1 MVASETR
8 PVLPPGLLNGL
19 LFFAVVV
26 AGSGYIIVSKLNDFG
41 AFAVTSVPVAIM
53 IGYAALL
60 GARLFRL
67 RDDQSGDNLYY
78 MGFLFTLTSLAVSL
92 YQFSAAGSAEQIVQN
107 FGIAIASTIAGIT
120 LRILFNQMRRDPLEV
135 EATARME
142 LAEASRRVKRELESA
157 ILEFGYFRRMTQQ
170 SVTDALDE
178 AQESIG
184 KAHREFKGELKKLA
198 ASTNSPFEAASRRS
212 EHTLDGLNDRTI
224 QVLDVSRQLVREGE
238 QLAKSTAK
246 IVGAIDSLFVKLA
259 SRQTPERIIQSEL
272 APLIQGLTQ
281 ALNTLHT
288 SVETQA
294 KNTEVNLE
302 HAQSVVV
309 AVNQLLQEIHAA
321 EAPRLPAPRPRQVAT
336 DEP

>member
-1 MVASETR
+1 MAAYDFK
-8 PVLPPGLLNGL
+8 PNLPPGLFNGL
-19 LFFAVVV
+19 VFFGVVIF
-26 AGSGYIIVSKLNDFG
+26 GSGYIIFTKLHDFG
-41 AFAVTSVPVAIM
+41 ALAATAVPVLIM
-53 IGYAALL
+53 IGYAVLL

-120 LRILFNQMRRDPLEV
+120 LRILFNQMRRDPVEI

-142 LAEASRRVKRELESA
+142 LAEASRRVKRELESV
-157 ILEFGYFRRMTQQ
+157 IMEFGYFRRATQQ
-170 SVTDALDE
+170 SVTDAVDE

-184 KAHREFKGELKKLA
+184 KAHKEFSGELKKL
-198 ASTNSPFEAASRRS
+198 SSKRS
-212 EHTLDGLNDRTI
+212 EQALDGLNERTV

-259 SRQTPERIIQSEL
+259 SRQTPEQIIQSEL
-272 APLIQGLTQ
+272 APLIQSLTQ
-281 ALNTLHT
+281 ALNSLHS

-294 KNTEVNLE
+294 KNTEINLE

>member
-1 MVASETR
+1 MAATDTR
-8 PVLPPGLLNGL
+8 PALPPGMISGL
-19 LFFAVVV
+19 LFFGVVIV
-26 AGSGYIIVSKLNDFG
+26 GSGYIIISKLNDFG
-41 AFAVTSVPVAIM
+41 ALAVTSVPVLIM
-53 IGYAALL
+53 VGYAVLL

-67 RDDQSGDNLYY
+67 RDDQAGDNLYY

-120 LRILFNQMRRDPLEV
+120 LRILFNQMRRDPVEV

-142 LAEASRRVKRELESA
+142 LAEASRRVKRELESVM
-157 ILEFGYFRRMTQQ
+157 LEFGYFRRATQQ
-170 SVTDALDE
+170 SVTDAFDE

-184 KAHREFKGELKKLA
+184 KAHKDFSGELKKL
-198 ASTNSPFEAASRRS
+198 SSKRS
-212 EHTLDGLNDRTI
+212 EQTLDGLNERTV

-259 SRQTPERIIQSEL
+259 SRQTPEQIIQSEL
-272 APLIQGLTQ
+272 APLIQSLTQ
-281 ALNTLHT
+281 ALNSLHS

-302 HAQSVVV
+302 HAQSVVT

-321 EAPRLPAPRPRQVAT
+321 EAPRLPAPRPRQVAN

>member
-1 MVASETR
+1 VTASDTR
-8 PVLPPGLLNGL
+8 PVLPPGMISGL
-19 LFFAVVV
+19 LFFGVVIT
-26 AGSGYIIVSKLNDFG
+26 GSGYIILSKLNDFG
-41 AFAVTSVPVAIM
+41 ALAVTSVPVLIM
-53 IGYAALL
+53 IGYAVLL

-67 RDDQSGDNLYY
+67 RDDQAGDNLYY

-120 LRILFNQMRRDPLEV
+120 LRILFNQMRRDPVEV

-142 LAEASRRVKRELESA
+142 LAEASRRVKRELESV
-157 ILEFGYFRRMTQQ
+157 IMEFGYFRRATQQ

-184 KAHREFKGELKKLA
+184 KAHKEFSGELKKL
-198 ASTNSPFEAASRRS
+198 SSQRS
-212 EHTLDGLNDRTI
+212 EQALDGLNERTV

-259 SRQTPERIIQSEL
+259 SRQTPEQIIQSEL

-281 ALNTLHT
+281 ALNSLHS

>member
-1 MVASETR
+1 MAVYDFK
-8 PVLPPGLLNGL
+8 PNLPPGLVNGL

-26 AGSGYIIVSKLNDFG
+26 FGSGYIIFSKLHDFG
-41 AFAVTSVPVAIM
+41 PVAVTMVPVLIM

-120 LRILFNQMRRDPLEV
+120 LRILFNQMRRDPVEV

-142 LAEASRRVKRELESA
+142 LAEASRRVKRELESVM
-157 ILEFGYFRRMTQQ
+157 LEFGYFRRATQQ
-170 SVTDALDE
+170 SVTDAVDE

-184 KAHREFKGELKKLA
+184 KAHKEFSGELKKL
-198 ASTNSPFEAASRRS
+198 SSKRS
-212 EHTLDGLNDRTI
+212 EQTLDGLNERTV

-259 SRQTPERIIQSEL
+259 SRQTPEQIIQSEL

-281 ALNTLHT
+281 ALNSLHA

>member
-8 PVLPPGLLNGL
+8 PVLPPGMISGL
-19 LFFAVVV
+19 LFFAVVIS
-26 AGSGYIIVSKLNDFG
+26 GSGYIIISKLNDFG
-41 AFAVTSVPVAIM
+41 ALAVTSVPVLIM
-53 IGYAALL
+53 IGYAVLL

-67 RDDQSGDNLYY
+67 RDDQAGDNLYY

-120 LRILFNQMRRDPLEV
+120 LRILFNQMRRDPVEV

-142 LAEASRRVKRELESA
+142 LAEALRRVKRELESVL
-157 ILEFGYFRRMTQQ
+157 LEFGYFRRMTQQ

-184 KAHREFKGELKKLA
+184 RAHKEYSGELKKL
-198 ASTNSPFEAASRRS
+198 SSQRS
-212 EHTLDGLNDRTI
+212 EQTLDGLNERTV

-259 SRQTPERIIQSEL
+259 SRQTPEQIIQSEL
-272 APLIQGLTQ
+272 APLIQSLTQ
-281 ALNTLHT
+281 ALNSLHS

-309 AVNQLLQEIHAA
+309 AVNQLLQEIHAG
-321 EAPRLPAPRPRQVAT
+321 EAPRSPAPRARQVAS

>member
-1 MVASETR
+1 VTASDTR
-8 PVLPPGLLNGL
+8 PVLPPGMISGL
-19 LFFAVVV
+19 LFFAVVIT
-26 AGSGYIIVSKLNDFG
+26 GSGYIIISKLNDFG
-41 AFAVTSVPVAIM
+41 ALAVTSVPVVIM
-53 IGYAALL
+53 VGYAVLL

-67 RDDQSGDNLYY
+67 RDDQAGDNLYY

-120 LRILFNQMRRDPLEV
+120 LRILFNQMRRDPVEV

-142 LAEASRRVKRELESA
+142 LAEASRRVKRELESVM
-157 ILEFGYFRRMTQQ
+157 LEFGYFRRATQQ
-170 SVTDALDE
+170 SVTDAVDE

-184 KAHREFKGELKKLA
+184 KAHKEFSGELKKL
-198 ASTNSPFEAASRRS
+198 SSKRS
-212 EHTLDGLNDRTI
+212 EQTLDGLNERTV

-259 SRQTPERIIQSEL
+259 SRQTPEQIIQSEL

-281 ALNTLHT
+281 ALNSLHS

>member
-1 MVASETR
+1 
-8 PVLPPGLLNGL
+8 
-19 LFFAVVV
+19 
-26 AGSGYIIVSKLNDFG
+26 
-41 AFAVTSVPVAIM
+41 
-53 IGYAALL
+53 
-60 GARLFRL
+60 
-67 RDDQSGDNLYY
+67 
-78 MGFLFTLTSLAVSL
+78 
-92 YQFSAAGSAEQIVQN
+92 
-107 FGIAIASTIAGIT
+107 
-120 LRILFNQMRRDPLEV
+120 
-135 EATARME
+135 ME
-142 LAEASRRVKRELESA
+142 LAEASRRVKRELESVM
-157 ILEFGYFRRMTQQ
+157 LEFGYFRRATQQ
-170 SVTDALDE
+170 SVTDAVDE

-184 KAHREFKGELKKLA
+184 KAHKEFSGELKKL
-198 ASTNSPFEAASRRS
+198 SSKRS
-212 EHTLDGLNDRTI
+212 EQTLDGLNERTV

-259 SRQTPERIIQSEL
+259 SRQTPEQIIQSEL

-281 ALNTLHT
+281 ALNSLHA